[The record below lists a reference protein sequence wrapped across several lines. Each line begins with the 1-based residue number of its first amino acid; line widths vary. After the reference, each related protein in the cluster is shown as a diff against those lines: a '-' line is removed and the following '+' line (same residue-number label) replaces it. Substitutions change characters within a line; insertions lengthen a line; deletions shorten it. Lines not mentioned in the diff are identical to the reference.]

1 MWDTGGNGGV
11 ILGAGGFEMWRCEI
25 VGVMR
30 WAVGVCVCGVWVVV
44 VVGVVMVV
52 CRWLIECA
60 WWVRAVFVG
69 DDAGM

>member
-30 WAVGVCVCGVWVVV
+30 WAVGVCVGCGWW
-44 VVGVVMVV
+44 
-52 CRWLIECA
+52 WLLG
-60 WWVRAVFVG
+60 W
-69 DDAGM
+69 